1 MESMTCPACGQQK
14 RSEARFCWACGA
26 AQVRACDQCRS
37 LNRLSARFCLRCGA
51 RLGLTPAAPEVL
63 AGGAA
68 SAAPVIPAAPETAP
82 LRILEART
90 YTGFGRAR
98 EQVAAEPVNR
108 FRVSDTAFHIRL
120 RLANLELSR
129 QHSHRLF
136 VQFFRPNGRLHN
148 SRERVE
154 LVVAPQGHQ
163 EIETSIFGLRISS
176 SEVVNYPGM
185 WRAIV
190 YLDEEKLVE
199 LHFEIAA

>member
-1 MESMTCPACGQQK
+1 MENTPCPACGQPN

-26 AQVRACDQCRS
+26 AQVRACDRCRS

-51 RLGLTPAAPEVL
+51 WLGVAPVAPEAPVS
-63 AGGAA
+63 GTAA
-68 SAAPVIPAAPETAP
+68 AAPVIPSEPPPAP
-82 LRILEART
+82 LRILEAHT
-90 YTGFGRAR
+90 YPGFGRAR
-98 EQVAAEPVNR
+98 EQVAAPPAKR

-120 RLANLELSR
+120 RLANLEPAR
-129 QHSHRLF
+129 QHSHRLL

-163 EIETSIFGLRISS
+163 EIETNIFGLRISG
-176 SEVVNYPGM
+176 SEVVNYPGV
-185 WRAIV
+185 WRAVV

-199 LHFEIAA
+199 IPVEIVQ